1 MGIYGIMGNVP
12 QTVSWHAKV
21 FWEFLRMDDGPREAG
36 NPGLRS
42 DLVFLGVSSF
52 FFFTLPRMGFLL
64 VTPDLGPMNL
74 DMARRRHYIIRWIWR
89 LVGAKMQSSRT

>member
-21 FWEFLRMDDGPREAG
+21 FWEFLRMDMDMDDGPREAG
-36 NPGLRS
+36 NPGIRS
-42 DLVFLGVSSF
+42 DLGISWRIF
-52 FFFTLPRMGFLL
+52 FFLFFSFLPRMSFLL

-74 DMARRRHYIIRWIWR
+74 DMARLRHYIT
-89 LVGAKMQSSRT
+89 LFAGFGG